1 MKCFGFLSVFYF
13 NLRCLKICIRQ
24 VIATKY
30 SGINLVIV
38 NRVLIKCGFT
48 YLDNMKNSTVT
59 EIKHMQRQMKQEI
72 KYYTVSIFL

>member
-1 MKCFGFLSVFYF
+1 M
-13 NLRCLKICIRQ
+13 
-24 VIATKY
+24 IATKY

-48 YLDNMKNSTVT
+48 YLDNMKNNTVT
-59 EIKHMQRQMKQEI
+59 EIKHMQPQMKQEI

>member
-1 MKCFGFLSVFYF
+1 MKCFGFHSVFYF

-48 YLDNMKNSTVT
+48 YLDNMKNNTVT
-59 EIKHMQRQMKQEI
+59 EIKHMQPQMKQEI